1 MILKKI
7 LSMGLLL
14 LTITAGCATSQ
25 TAQRSVSVVTG
36 DQIKLDFDYYPP
48 LLPNSPT
55 VILLP
60 DTRCDRKNFGSF
72 PARLNEAG
80 FGVLAMDFR
89 YKDLIARSVNMA
101 QQIQTIQRQ
110 NLDLLVDQDVKSAI
124 DFLSQQSGVDLK
136 RVCAIGTSLGSRV
149 ALKSGVIYRF
159 KALVLI
165 SLSGQEVFAAGSGSI
180 QQLLSEYGDKP
191 ILFMTSE
198 KDWGNNY
205 RAAQDNKLYINWAK
219 GKSDLKIW
227 PGSGHGVD
235 ILRLSEASQF
245 LLSWLRQNVLETRD
259 TSHILGIPPLAEFSR
274 QFPKEGTGHLSSG
287 NCLNFL
293 DLIFHSSRAIDCG
306 ETRRYGR

>member
-1 MILKKI
+1 MNLKII

-72 PARLNEAG
+72 PARLHEAG

-89 YKDLIARSVNMA
+89 YKDLIAGAGNIA

-110 NLDLLVDQDVKSAI
+110 NLDLLIDQDVKSAI

-149 ALKSGVIYRF
+149 ALKSGVNYRF

-180 QQLLSEYGDKP
+180 QQLLSEFGDKP

-205 RAAQDNKLYINWAK
+205 RAAQDNKLYITWTK

-235 ILRLSEASQF
+235 ILKLSEASQF
-245 LLSWLRQNVLETRD
+245 LLSWLRKNV
-259 TSHILGIPPLAEFSR
+259 
-274 QFPKEGTGHLSSG
+274 
-287 NCLNFL
+287 
-293 DLIFHSSRAIDCG
+293 
-306 ETRRYGR
+306 

>member
-1 MILKKI
+1 MILKII

-25 TAQRSVSVVTG
+25 TAQRSVSVVTS

-48 LLPNSPT
+48 VLPNSPT

-72 PARLNEAG
+72 PAKLMEAG
-80 FGVLAMDFR
+80 FGVLTMDFR
-89 YKDLIARSVNMA
+89 YKDLIAGSGNMA
-101 QQIQTIQRQ
+101 QQIQTIQKQ
-110 NLDLLVDQDVKSAI
+110 NLDLLVEQDVKSAMH
-124 DFLSQQSGVDLK
+124 FLSQQNGVDLK
-136 RVCAIGTSLGSRV
+136 RICAIGTSLGSRV
-149 ALKSGVIYRF
+149 ALKSGVNYRF

-165 SLSGQEVFAAGSGSI
+165 SLSGQEVFAPGSASI

-205 RAAQDNKLYINWAK
+205 KAAQDNKLYINWAK

-235 ILRLSEASQF
+235 ILKVSEASQF
-245 LLSWLRQNVLETRD
+245 LLSWLRQNV
-259 TSHILGIPPLAEFSR
+259 
-274 QFPKEGTGHLSSG
+274 
-287 NCLNFL
+287 
-293 DLIFHSSRAIDCG
+293 
-306 ETRRYGR
+306 